1 MWKLEKNSQWLKDVF
16 LSYIQNLQGLGLQN
30 MSWKEDYYLK
40 QSLISRKYIKF
51 IVQAI
56 LAVCIQCVIT
66 FFWHQERT
74 FLFYTLSLY
83 VSLSFSDDLS
93 QLIFRNEKWCRYS
106 NLAQVMWQIRG
117 FSYSRFRIIANH
129 SLDNAL
135 VVYVNDSSR
144 KGMTMVILQKF
155 SSAVLGSLRFL
166 SAILGV
172 VIGNIALNP
181 LSSQHPIWIW
191 LPFRTYSYFLGRWLL
206 NDYQGAILKM
216 WLKN

>member
-1 MWKLEKNSQWLKDVF
+1 MKIREEFPMVEGCISIVYTKLARSGFSKNVMKGWLLLEQFV
-16 LSYIQNLQGLGLQN
+16 
-30 MSWKEDYYLK
+30 
-40 QSLISRKYIKF
+40 ISRKYIKF
-51 IVQAI
+51 ILQVI

-93 QLIFRNEKWCRYS
+93 QLICRNEKWCICFKKHGK
-106 NLAQVMWQIRG
+106 WQIRV
-117 FSYSRFRIIANH
+117 FSHARFRIIANH

-144 KGMTMVILQKF
+144 KGITMVILQKI
-155 SSAVLGSLRFL
+155 SSAVLRSLRVV

-172 VIGNIALNP
+172 VIGNISLNP

-191 LPFRTYSYFLGRWLL
+191 LPFRTYSHFLGRWLL